1 VKAAIGTAI
10 TMIMLALIMIGALF
24 GLRCQDKAYIER
36 MEQRHRDDI
45 EAALL
50 ESRTAAQ
57 RAINVDERLDGMT
70 IGYPV
75 DRYLD

>member
-1 VKAAIGTAI
+1 MKAAIGTAI
-10 TMIMLALIMIGALF
+10 TMIMMALVMIGALF

-36 MEQRHRDDI
+36 MEQRHRDGI

-50 ESRTAAQ
+50 ESRTARQA
-57 RAINVDERLDGMT
+57 AINVDARLDGMT

-75 DRYLD
+75 DAYLD